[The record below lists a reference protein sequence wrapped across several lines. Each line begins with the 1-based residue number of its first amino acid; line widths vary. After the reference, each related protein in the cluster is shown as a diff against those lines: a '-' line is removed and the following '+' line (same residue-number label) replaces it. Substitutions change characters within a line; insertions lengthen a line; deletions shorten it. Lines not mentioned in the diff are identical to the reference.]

1 MGNLTDRQKK
11 KIIADYLQTE
21 SYRATAR
28 LNKVSDRTVKRV
40 VQQDGDFAQKA
51 EQKKAENTADM
62 LRYMESRRAQAQ
74 EAIDVY
80 LHALTA
86 PDKVEL
92 TAPDKV
98 EAATLSQIATALGI
112 LIDKWTKTAGTHTAE
127 TMEDDPITQSLKEE
141 AAHSAFP
148 PC

>member
-21 SYRATAR
+21 SYRATAK

-40 VQQDGDFAQKA
+40 VQQDDDFAQKA

-62 LRYMESRRAQAQ
+62 LRYMESRRAQVQ

-80 LHALTA
+80 LHA
-86 PDKVEL
+86 L

-112 LIDKWTKTAGTHTAE
+112 LIDKWTKTSGTHTAE

>member
-40 VQQDGDFAQKA
+40 VQQDSDFAQKA

-86 PDKVEL
+86 PDKVE
-92 TAPDKV
+92 V
-98 EAATLSQIATALGI
+98 ATLSQIATALGI
-112 LIDKWTKTAGTHTAE
+112 LIDKWTKTAGTHAAE
-127 TMEDDPITQSLKEE
+127 TMEDDPITKSLKEE